1 MVEMLQY
8 FDFPVG
14 SFGKSHHVEY
24 APGSSLS
31 PLCRLSSCQWRN
43 TPPHRHLMIKRL
55 LNYSAQLGF
64 IYIRAKAKAIFSLI
78 FVAAAVAVV

>member
-1 MVEMLQY
+1 
-8 FDFPVG
+8 
-14 SFGKSHHVEY
+14 
-24 APGSSLS
+24 
-31 PLCRLSSCQWRN
+31 
-43 TPPHRHLMIKRL
+43 MIKRL